1 MQNSNAKHIGE
12 MIRVVRKSAQ
22 MTQQDLA
29 NKLKISTQQ
38 VHKYEVGEDNISATK
53 LADVANIFGC
63 NMQIFF
69 PKQEK
74 KDFIFSKV
82 AERKE
87 TFTSKKKTKNDDAI
101 LLLKYFFLCKKDD
114 REKIFE
120 FIKNIAKKNNDK
132 KS

>member
-1 MQNSNAKHIGE
+1 MRNTNAKHIGE
-12 MIRVVRKSAQ
+12 MIRVIRKSAQ

-29 NKLKISTQQ
+29 NKLNISIQQ
-38 VHKYEVGEDNISATK
+38 IHKYEVGEDNISATK
-53 LADVANIFGC
+53 LSDIANIFGC
-63 NMQIFF
+63 DVQIFF
-69 PKQEK
+69 PKQGK
-74 KDFIFSKV
+74 KDFNFLKV

-87 TFTSKKKTKNDDAI
+87 TFISKKKTKNDDAI

-120 FIKNIAKKNNDK
+120 FIKNIAKKDNNK